1 MNDFTQGNSTRQI
14 IIFSLPLLLGN
25 LFQQMYNA
33 IAAMVV
39 GRYVGGGALAA
50 VGISVFVINFLL
62 AVMMGLTTGASV
74 LISQF
79 YGARQRENL
88 QRTVTT
94 SFILLVLL
102 AIVISGVGVLFAPQ
116 ILYLLDAPYDVF
128 DDAVAYLRIMIG
140 GTIFGMIYNLFAAY
154 LRALGDTRR
163 PLYILI
169 FSCLL
174 NLVFTLWFVLGLGM
188 GVAGAAW
195 ATIIAQAFTALVIYI
210 YVLRCAPTLKITSL
224 TYDRILA
231 RSVLRYSVPTALQLS
246 ISTLFSLIFMR
257 IVNSFGSAA
266 AAGFTAALRID
277 QFVVMPINTLSLAI
291 STFVAQNMGAGLE
304 DRAKRGFRSSFLL
317 GITMSFVISAI
328 ILLFGESLLALFVDS
343 GAADAPAILQTGAEY
358 ILTLAG
364 FYVPFA
370 AFLAFIGF
378 FRSVGDAVIAMVL
391 MIAGQALRIVCSYIF
406 IYFTDLGIVGLALSV
421 GLGWVVP
428 GLFSWYYYKRQLW
441 RGKMEVVS

>member
-102 AIVISGVGVLFAPQ
+102 AVFISALGVLLAPQ
-116 ILYLLDAPYDVF
+116 ILYLLDAPPDVF
-128 DDAVAYLRIMIG
+128 DDAVIYLRIMVG

-169 FSCLL
+169 FSCIL
-174 NLVFTLWFVLGLGM
+174 NLVFTLWFVLGINM

-195 ATIIAQAFTALVIYI
+195 AAIIAQAFTALVIYI
-210 YVLRCAPTLKITSL
+210 YVLRCAPALKITSL
-224 TYDRILA
+224 TYDRVLA

-246 ISTLFSLIFMR
+246 ISTLFSLVFMR

-291 STFVAQNMGAGLE
+291 STFVAQNMGAGFE
-304 DRAKRGFRSSFLL
+304 DRAKRGFKSSFLL
-317 GITMSFVISAI
+317 GTGMALVISTI
-328 ILLFGESLLALFVDS
+328 IIVFGESLLALFVDS
-343 GAADAPAILQTGAEY
+343 GAADAPEILRTGAEY

-370 AFLAFIGF
+370 IFLAFIGF
-378 FRSVGDAVIAMVL
+378 FRGVGDAVIAMVL
-391 MIAGQALRIVCSYIF
+391 MVGGQALRIVCSYLF
-406 IYFTDLGIVGLALSV
+406 IYFTNLGITGLALSV
-421 GLGWVVP
+421 GLGWAVP
-428 GLFSWYYYKRQLW
+428 ALFSWYYYKKQLW
-441 RGKMEVVS
+441 HGKMAMS